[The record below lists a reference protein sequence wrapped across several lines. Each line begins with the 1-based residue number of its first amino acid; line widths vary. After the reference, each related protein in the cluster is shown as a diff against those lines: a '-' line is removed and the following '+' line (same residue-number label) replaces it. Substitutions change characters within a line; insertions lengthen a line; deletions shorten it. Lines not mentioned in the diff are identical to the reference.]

1 MPEPY
6 HVIGT
11 SSPRTDAVEK
21 VTGSARYTA
30 DTMLDGVLWAKSLR
44 SPYAHARIVRVDV
57 SRAKALAGVHAVLT
71 GADVQ
76 GVRFGRRLRDIPVLA
91 EDVVRFVGE
100 RVAAVAADDPTIA
113 ENACNLIDVV
123 YQELPALLDPESAL
137 RDDAP
142 VLHPDVN
149 SYAGLP
155 QPVDGH
161 LNGFVRNTW
170 GNGDVEQG
178 FRDADVIIEGT
189 YSTQRVHQGYMEP
202 HGCLVWIG
210 DDERVNLWAPNKSPH
225 RLKTDVA
232 AALGLEID
240 QIVVQH
246 SWVGGDFGGKGS
258 PMDVP
263 LCYFLAKAT
272 GRPVRTTMT
281 FAEELAAG
289 NPRHASVSLLRTG
302 VKRDGTIVAHK
313 VRILFDSGA
322 YGGFKPVP
330 GVNLPGAA
338 HAAGPY
344 RIPNAFIEAVQ
355 VYTNAVPGGF
365 YRGPGAVQ
373 ANFAIESHMDVIAA
387 QLGIDPIDLRR
398 RNLIAPGDLTAIGH
412 HAPVMNPIG
421 TLDGALTAS
430 EWYAPK
436 PVGIGRGISL
446 AYKGQG
452 GGQSSAGV
460 ELHNDGTVV
469 LHTTVFEQ
477 GTGSYTAFAQMVGE
491 EFDIPAEEIV
501 VEPWDTD
508 EGPFDS
514 GIGASRVTRVTT
526 PAVFEAVTTARDQ
539 LINLGEYELG
549 WAAGETRVVGHD
561 LVRAGSGERQPWAPL
576 LKRNGRSI
584 STVATNTENEESPV
598 ASFMAQIAE
607 VSVDAETGEIKLLRI
622 TSAHDVGQVLNPIGH
637 QGQIN
642 GGVIQAFGHSLMEEI
657 GIGGNGAVDVANLA
671 DYKLPTTMDLPELR
685 TALVE
690 SEDGLGPYRTK
701 GIGEYSIEALA
712 AAIAN
717 AVADASGVRVTSLPV
732 TAEKVFRKRPP

>member
-6 HVIGT
+6 EIIGT
-11 SSPRTDAVEK
+11 SSPRADAIAK
-21 VTGSARYTA
+21 VTGEARYTA
-30 DTMLDGVLWAKSLR
+30 DTMLEGVLWAKSLR
-44 SPYAHARIVRVDV
+44 SPYAHARIVSVDT
-57 SRAKALAGVHAVLT
+57 SRAKALPGVHAVLT
-71 GADVQ
+71 GADVS

-91 EDVVRFVGE
+91 ENVVRFIGE

-123 YQELPALLDPESAL
+123 YEELPALLDPEAAL
-137 RDDAP
+137 LDDAP

-149 SYAGLP
+149 SYTGLP

-161 LNGFVRNTW
+161 LNGFVSNTW
-170 GNGDVEQG
+170 GNGDVDRG
-178 FRDADVIIEGT
+178 FADADIIIEGT

-210 DDERVNLWAPNKSPH
+210 DDERVNLWAPNKAPH
-225 RLKTDVA
+225 RLKADVA
-232 AALGLEID
+232 AALGFEPG
-240 QIVVQH
+240 QIVVHH

-272 GRPVRTTMT
+272 GKPVRTTMT
-281 FAEELAAG
+281 YAEELAAG
-289 NPRHASVSLLRTG
+289 NPRHASVSKLRTG
-302 VKRDGTIVAHK
+302 VKRDGTIVAHEA
-313 VRILFDSGA
+313 RILFDSGA

-344 RIPNAFIEAVQ
+344 RIPNAFIEAVH

-373 ANFAIESHMDVIAA
+373 ANFAIESHIDVIAA
-387 QLGIDPIDLRR
+387 QLGIDPIELRR
-398 RNLIAPGDLTAIGH
+398 RNLVAPGDMTAVGH
-412 HAPVMNPIG
+412 YAPVMNPIG
-421 TLDGALTAS
+421 TLDGALKTS
-430 EWYAPK
+430 EWFAPK
-436 PVGIGRGISL
+436 PKGIGRGISL

-460 ELHNDGTVV
+460 ELRVDGTVV

-491 EFDIPAEEIV
+491 EFGIPAEEIV

-508 EGPFDS
+508 DGPFDS

-526 PAVFEAVTTARDQ
+526 PAVYEAVTTARDQ
-539 LINLGEYELG
+539 LINLGAYELG
-549 WAAGETRVVGHD
+549 WSSGETSMAGYD

-576 LKRNGRSI
+576 LKRNGRDI
-584 STVATNTENEESPV
+584 STVATNTENEDSPV

-607 VSVDAETGEIKLLRI
+607 VSVDSETGEIKLLRI
-622 TSAHDVGQVLNPIGH
+622 TSSHDVGQVLNPIGH

-657 GIGGNGAVDVANLA
+657 GVGDNGAVDVANLA

-717 AVADASGVRVTSLPV
+717 AVADASGIRVTSLPV
-732 TAEKVFRKRPP
+732 TAEKVFKQQST